1 MSGVVRLTLP
11 PRVAAIALTV
21 IALNLFDAGFT
32 LLHLQRGADELNPL
46 MQQLLAHG
54 PFTFAIGKHFL
65 VGSAVVA
72 LAASSTV
79 SLALDALRFVALPA
93 YALVAAYH
101 VALASL
107 FA

>member
-11 PRVAAIALTV
+11 PRVAAIALAI

-32 LLHLQRGADELNPL
+32 LMHLSQGADELNPF
-46 MQQLLAHG
+46 MQHLLAHG
-54 PFTFAIGKHFL
+54 TLAFAIGKHFL

-101 VALASL
+101 LTLASV
-107 FA
+107 FG